1 MNHTGYRILHTSD
14 WHLGNSL
21 HDHSRIEEYRSF
33 LAELKKIIVLNEVD
47 ALLVSGDI
55 FDTGSPSNAALELYY
70 SFLTSLNGTCC
81 KNVVVTAGNHD
92 SPATLNATRELL
104 ELLNV
109 KVVATPD
116 AEKHFV
122 NEVFALPSEEA
133 PQVIVCA
140 APFLRDAALQSSL
153 GSEKFE
159 TDEQFVRAGTK
170 AHFEKLQKL
179 ALELSEKLGK
189 NLPIVA
195 MAHLYAAGAAPSENA
210 DDTEYTVVGNL
221 ENVNSE
227 IFPPVFDYV
236 ALGHI
241 HRSQK
246 VAGEDRIRYSGSP
259 LPMGFDE
266 ARSQSEVLLVDLE
279 EGKLP
284 VIRPMGLSLPRKL
297 VTISG
302 ADLSEIREKVL
313 RQDKET
319 PGAWIRVQFTGAGT
333 VGSLRQNLAEDFK
346 KTSLELVHA
355 EYVARVDNSH
365 TAIEEEKDLSEF
377 SPTEVFTRRMENEK
391 DEMGLSQNPELK
403 ARVELAF
410 QEILKA
416 VQEGQVD

>member
-1 MNHTGYRILHTSD
+1 MIKT
-14 WHLGNSL
+14 
-21 HDHSRIEEYRSF
+21 
-33 LAELKKIIVLNEVD
+33 V
-47 ALLVSGDI
+47 I
-55 FDTGSPSNAALELYY
+55 FDMGGVVITLDENEAGKRFVELGMKEFAEKMDPYKQ
-70 SFLTSLNGTCC
+70 SGLNG
-81 KNVVVTAGNHD
+81 
-92 SPATLNATRELL
+92 
-104 ELLNV
+104 
-109 KVVATPD
+109 
-116 AEKHFV
+116 
-122 NEVFALPSEEA
+122 
-133 PQVIVCA
+133 
-140 APFLRDAALQSSL
+140 
-153 GSEKFE
+153 
-159 TDEQFVRAGTK
+159 
-170 AHFEKLQKL
+170 
-179 ALELSEKLGK
+179 
-189 NLPIVA
+189 
-195 MAHLYAAGAAPSENA
+195 
-210 DDTEYTVVGNL
+210 
-221 ENVNSE
+221 
-227 IFPPVFDYV
+227 
-236 ALGHI
+236 
-241 HRSQK
+241 
-246 VAGEDRIRYSGSP
+246 
-259 LPMGFDE
+259 
-266 ARSQSEVLLVDLE
+266 DLE

-319 PGAWIRVQFTGAGT
+319 PGAWIRVQCTGAGT